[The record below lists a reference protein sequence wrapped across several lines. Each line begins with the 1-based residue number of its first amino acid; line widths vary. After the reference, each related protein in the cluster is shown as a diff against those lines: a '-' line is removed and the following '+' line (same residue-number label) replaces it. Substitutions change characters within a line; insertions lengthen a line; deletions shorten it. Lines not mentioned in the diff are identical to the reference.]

1 MKNIN
6 EKLKK
11 LRIEKKMSHEQL
23 ARLTNL
29 DRSTISRIE
38 SGERNPTVDTAQ
50 KISSALGFNLGTLI
64 LEETVSH
71 RTSDINYIRNTSKLN
86 NFGFSE
92 ENLLDAI
99 THCYK
104 TLDLI
109 DFQLQN
115 YGAPKLSKL
124 VELANLSSIMG
135 NIIGEGLALHSNKRF
150 HRNKPH
156 TFPDL
161 LSSDPSFNGVEIKI
175 ALENNYPKGHLP
187 KSGNYIFFRYVLVDN
202 NKFER
207 KSKNRGT
214 TAEIWEVKCGYLK
227 ESDFNMSNT
236 EGDSG
241 KTAVVKGSSLNN
253 MPLVYFNPNFC
264 PYVFKDNKYVGF
276 N

>member
-11 LRIEKKMSHEQL
+11 LRIEKNLSHEQL
-23 ARLTNL
+23 AKRTGLN
-29 DRSTISRIE
+29 RSTISRIE
-38 SGERNPTVDTAQ
+38 SGHRNPTVETAQ
-50 KISSALGFNLGTLI
+50 KISRALDFNLGTLI
-64 LEETVSH
+64 LEETISH
-71 RTSDINYIRNTSKLN
+71 RTSNINYIRNTSKLSEL
-86 NFGFSE
+86 GFTE
-92 ENLLDAI
+92 ENLLGAI

-115 YGAPKLSKL
+115 NGAPKLSKL

-135 NIIGEGLALHSNKRF
+135 NVIGEGLALHSNKRF

-161 LSSDPSFNGVEIKI
+161 LSNNANFTGVEIKM
-175 ALENNYPKGHLP
+175 ALEKNFPKGHLP

-202 NKFER
+202 NKFEKNSR
-207 KSKNRGT
+207 NRGT

-227 ESDFNMSNT
+227 SSDFNVSNT

-241 KTAVVKGSSLNN
+241 KTAVVKGASLNR
-253 MPLVYFNPNFC
+253 MPLVYFNPNYC
-264 PYVFKDNKYVGF
+264 PYSLKDNKYVGF